1 MDLDSDLNELTISN
15 TTEKVSP
22 TSSVAAV
29 PKSPVNI
36 PAATSAKSRPPTSDT
51 LELDSDLNELTI
63 SNTPEEVLPT
73 SSVAAVLKSPA
84 NITASAALSHDGD
97 ENSSDSLLRLSP
109 SDSPSDPG
117 SPLRIS
123 KKRKAESDISN
134 TAKKA
139 QKQDSSSDV
148 DDRISEFANVG
159 KGKSDKLA
167 KLKRALLNHN
177 DPHYL
182 IFIDKSSSEEKFED
196 LLCNCIKMEISRDKS
211 NYSLLCL
218 YYRIGF
224 FLLDIFKKLKTTN
237 PDRDEKF
244 LVTGIIKGCGIANL
258 YRLSDGVY
266 EESTRKRSVKFYN
279 TAIRTFKIYSCFPCP
294 INQIARTAS
303 RVYVS
308 NLIEIGNSDNFELF
322 LEQISEEIQKNLEI
336 YNYNNE
342 IETNH
347 FNLELITDNLLSDI
361 QKYINNPSYH
371 LKESDIDSIGLI
383 RTNSFVSLLKE
394 GKIKSSISTN
404 FERDL

>member
-1 MDLDSDLNELTISN
+1 MAQIHTKTIYW
-15 TTEKVSP
+15 
-22 TSSVAAV
+22 
-29 PKSPVNI
+29 
-36 PAATSAKSRPPTSDT
+36 D
-51 LELDSDLNELTI
+51 
-63 SNTPEEVLPT
+63 
-73 SSVAAVLKSPA
+73 
-84 NITASAALSHDGD
+84 D
-97 ENSSDSLLRLSP
+97 EHSSDSLLRLSP

-134 TAKKA
+134 KAKKA
-139 QKQDSSSDV
+139 QKQDSSTDV
-148 DDRISEFANVG
+148 DDRVSA
-159 KGKSDKLA
+159 KLA

-279 TAIRTFKIYSCFPCP
+279 TAMRTFKIYSCFPCP

-308 NLIEIGNSDNFELF
+308 NLIEIGNCESLELF
-322 LEQISEEIQKNLEI
+322 LEQISEEIKKNFDI